1 MPLNENVILLDIEGT
16 ITSISFVKDTLFPY
30 VSTVLEDY
38 IEKHW
43 NDESFQQDLE
53 LLRAQAVIDSNV
65 EGFVPISSGNDNN
78 AKKSVINNV
87 LWQMKYDKKTT
98 ALKQLQGHI
107 WKDGYESGLLK
118 GHLYEDVLPVLNKL
132 TDLGK
137 KIYTYS
143 SGSTEAQE
151 YLFQYSMYGDVSSI
165 FLKYFDT
172 KMGPK
177 GSETSYINIA
187 NEINVNCSDILFLT
201 DVVAEAEAAVKAGCN
216 SILLARPGNAPL
228 DSEKSSKFRIIKTL
242 DELLKIE
249 YVVPKYI

>member
-1 MPLNENVILLDIEGT
+1 MPVNENVILLDIEGT

-30 VSTVLEDY
+30 VTRVLEEY
-38 IEKHW
+38 IEKYW
-43 NDESFQQDLE
+43 DDESFQQDLE
-53 LLRAQAVIDSNV
+53 LLREQAVIDSNV
-65 EGFVPISSGNDNN
+65 EGFVPISTGDN

-87 LWQMKYDKKTT
+87 LWQMTNDRKTT

-143 SGSTEAQE
+143 SGSTKAQE
-151 YLFQYSMYGDVSSI
+151 YLFQYSMYGDVSGI

-177 GSETSYINIA
+177 GSETSYTNIA
-187 NEINVNCSDILFLT
+187 SEINVDCSDILFLT
-201 DVVAEAEAAVKAGCN
+201 DVVVEAEAAVRAGCN
-216 SILLARPGNAPL
+216 SILLVRPGNAPL
-228 DSEKSSKFRIIKTL
+228 DPEKSSKFRTIKTL
-242 DELLKIE
+242 HELLEAK
-249 YVVPKYI
+249 

>member
-1 MPLNENVILLDIEGT
+1 MPVNENVILLDIEGT

-30 VSTVLEDY
+30 VTRVLEEY
-38 IEKHW
+38 IEKYW
-43 NDESFQQDLE
+43 DDESFQQDLE
-53 LLRAQAVIDSNV
+53 LLREQAVIDSNV
-65 EGFVPISSGNDNN
+65 EGFVPIYTGDN

-87 LWQMKYDKKTT
+87 LWQMTNDRKTT

-143 SGSTEAQE
+143 SGSTKAQE
-151 YLFQYSMYGDVSSI
+151 YLFQYSMYGDVSGI

-177 GSETSYINIA
+177 GSETSYTNIA
-187 NEINVNCSDILFLT
+187 SEINVDCSDILFLT
-201 DVVAEAEAAVKAGCN
+201 DVVVEAEAAVRAGCN
-216 SILLARPGNAPL
+216 SILLVRPGNAPL
-228 DSEKSSKFRIIKTL
+228 DPEKSSKFRTIKTL
-242 DELLKIE
+242 HELLEAK
-249 YVVPKYI
+249 

>member
-1 MPLNENVILLDIEGT
+1 MPVNENVILLDIEGT

-30 VSTVLEDY
+30 VTEVLEDY
-38 IEKHW
+38 VKKYW
-43 NDESFQQDLE
+43 DDESFQQDLE
-53 LLRAQAVIDSNV
+53 LLRAQAVIDSNI
-65 EGFVPISSGNDNN
+65 EGFVPISTGDN

-87 LWQMKYDKKTT
+87 LWQMTNDKKTT

-143 SGSTEAQE
+143 SGSTKAQE
-151 YLFQYSMYGDVSSI
+151 LLFQYSIYGDVSSI

-177 GSETSYINIA
+177 GSETSYANIA
-187 NEINVNCSDILFLT
+187 SELNVNCSDILFLT
-201 DVVAEAEAAVKAGCN
+201 DVIVEAEAAIKAGCN
-216 SILLARPGNAPL
+216 SILLVRPGNAPL
-228 DSEKSSKFRIIKTL
+228 DPEKSSKFRIIKTL
-242 DELLKIE
+242 DELL
-249 YVVPKYI
+249 

>member
-1 MPLNENVILLDIEGT
+1 MPVNENVILLDIEGT

-30 VSTVLEDY
+30 VTKVLEDY
-38 IEKHW
+38 IEKYW
-43 NDESFQQDLE
+43 DDESFQQDLE

-65 EGFVPISSGNDNN
+65 EGFVPISRGDN

-87 LWQMKYDKKTT
+87 LWQMANDKKTT

-107 WKDGYESGLLK
+107 WKDGYESGILR

-143 SGSTEAQE
+143 SGSTKAQE
-151 YLFQYSMYGDVSSI
+151 YLFQYSIYGDISHLFS
-165 FLKYFDT
+165 KYFDT

-177 GSETSYINIA
+177 GSENSYTNIA
-187 NEINVNCSDILFLT
+187 NEINVNCNDILFLT
-201 DVVAEAEAAVKAGCN
+201 DVVVEAEAAIKAGCN
-216 SILLARPGNAPL
+216 SVLLVRPGNAPL
-228 DSEKSSKFRIIKTL
+228 DPEKSSKFRIIKTL
-242 DELLKIE
+242 DKLLE
-249 YVVPKYI
+249 TE

>member
-1 MPLNENVILLDIEGT
+1 MPVNENVILLDIEGT

-30 VSTVLEDY
+30 VTRVLEEY
-38 IEKHW
+38 IEKYW
-43 NDESFQQDLE
+43 DDESFQQDLE
-53 LLRAQAVIDSNV
+53 LLREQAVIDSNV
-65 EGFVPISSGNDNN
+65 EGFVPISSGDN

-87 LWQMKYDKKTT
+87 LWQMTNDRKTT

-143 SGSTEAQE
+143 SGSTKAQE
-151 YLFQYSMYGDVSSI
+151 YLFQYSMYGDVSGI

-177 GSETSYINIA
+177 GSETSYTNIA
-187 NEINVNCSDILFLT
+187 SEINVDCSDILFLT
-201 DVVAEAEAAVKAGCN
+201 DVVVEAEAAVKAGCN
-216 SILLARPGNAPL
+216 SFLLVRPGNAPL
-228 DSEKSSKFRIIKTL
+228 DPEKSSKFRTIKTL
-242 DELLKIE
+242 HELLEAK
-249 YVVPKYI
+249 

>member
-1 MPLNENVILLDIEGT
+1 MPVNENVILLDIEGT

-30 VSTVLEDY
+30 VTEVLEDY
-38 IEKHW
+38 VEKYW
-43 NDESFQQDLE
+43 NDEKFQQDLE
-53 LLRAQAVIDSNV
+53 LLRAQAVIDSNI
-65 EGFVPISSGNDNN
+65 EGCVPISTGDN

-87 LWQMKYDKKTT
+87 LWQMTNDKKTT

-107 WKDGYESGLLK
+107 WKDGYESGLLR

-132 TDLGK
+132 SDLGK

-143 SGSTEAQE
+143 SGSTKAQE
-151 YLFQYSMYGDVSSI
+151 YLFQYSIYGDVSGI

-177 GSETSYINIA
+177 GSETSYANIA

-201 DVVAEAEAAVKAGCN
+201 DVIAEAEAAIKAGCN
-216 SILLARPGNAPL
+216 SILLVRPGNAPL
-228 DSEKSSKFRIIKTL
+228 DPEKSSKFRIIKTL
-242 DELLKIE
+242 DELLE
-249 YVVPKYI
+249 T

>member
-1 MPLNENVILLDIEGT
+1 MPVNENVILLDIEGT

-30 VSTVLEDY
+30 VTKVLEDY
-38 IEKHW
+38 IEKYW

-65 EGFVPISSGNDNN
+65 EGFVPISTGDN

-87 LWQMKYDKKTT
+87 LWQMTNDKKTT

-107 WKDGYESGLLK
+107 WKDGYESGLLR

-132 TDLGK
+132 TDFGK

-143 SGSTEAQE
+143 SGSTKAQE
-151 YLFQYSMYGDVSSI
+151 YLFQYSMYGDVSGI

-172 KMGPK
+172 RMGPK
-177 GSETSYINIA
+177 GSETSYTNIA

-201 DVVAEAEAAVKAGCN
+201 DVVVEAEAAVKAGCN
-216 SILLARPGNAPL
+216 SILLVRPGNAPL
-228 DSEKSSKFRIIKTL
+228 DPEKSSKFRIIKTL
-242 DELLKIE
+242 DELLETK
-249 YVVPKYI
+249 

>member
-1 MPLNENVILLDIEGT
+1 MPVNENVILLDIEGT

-30 VSTVLEDY
+30 VTEVLEGY
-38 IEKHW
+38 VEKYW
-43 NDESFQQDLE
+43 DDESFQQDLE
-53 LLRAQAVIDSNV
+53 LLRAQAVIDSNI
-65 EGFVPISSGNDNN
+65 EGFVPIYTGDN

-87 LWQMKYDKKTT
+87 LWQMTNDKKTT

-107 WKDGYESGLLK
+107 WKDGYESGLLR

-143 SGSTEAQE
+143 SGSTKAQE
-151 YLFQYSMYGDVSSI
+151 LLFQYSIYGDVSGT

-177 GSETSYINIA
+177 GSETSYANIA

-201 DVVAEAEAAVKAGCN
+201 DVIVEAEAAIKAGCN
-216 SILLARPGNAPL
+216 SILLVRPGNAPL
-228 DSEKSSKFRIIKTL
+228 DPEKSSKFRVIKTL
-242 DELLKIE
+242 DELL
-249 YVVPKYI
+249 